1 MPIVTLTV
9 CLASLLS
16 SSADYCQGYR
26 QGFTAAYCQGHQFC
40 RSAPVPAC
48 PNADGG
54 YQDGYARGY
63 ADGERAH
70 PGH

>member
-1 MPIVTLTV
+1 MLSLLV
-9 CLASLLS
+9 ASLLLS
-16 SSADYCQGYR
+16 SSPAFCSGYR

-40 RSAPVPAC
+40 TSAPVPAC
-48 PNADGG
+48 PSADSEAGF
-54 YQDGYARGY
+54 QDGYDRGY